1 MSTTADL
8 QNLTRRFWRGQ
19 TSSALAGGEILEIV
33 SMDEIAE
40 LSGFTPKSLRV
51 FSGRDDFPSPVA
63 RVKRRLFWRK
73 DDVCNWIKAKTDS
86 NRRAV

>member
-1 MSTTADL
+1 MSNMADL
-8 QNLTRRFWRGQ
+8 QNYTRRFWHGE
-19 TSSALAGGEILEIV
+19 TSSAFAGGEILEIV

-73 DDVCNWIKAKTDS
+73 DDVTHWIKVKKG
-86 NRRAV
+86 